1 MHWASW
7 KQKKLFSWQLV
18 KRRDKRFR
26 HGISTTM
33 CQHIAGFQAASATR
47 TFSYHQ
53 HLLVSDTYMRNGLE
67 PMTFRMG
74 NSVANETCTHPKSEK
89 FVPEDHDVKKH
100 DYVIISFKGTGR
112 CPLEFFPVSHCLPSG
127 EKPRRWWQIEVAH
140 LVFILECKVLLW
152 SSRPAIKL
160 FFVTRVQR
168 ESEPDIWSR
177 ASRCVNPWEQRQA

>member
-53 HLLVSDTYMRNGLE
+53 HLWSPIRTCATDSN
-67 PMTFRMG
+67 PWPF
-74 NSVANETCTHPKSEK
+74 AWETQSLT
-89 FVPEDHDVKKH
+89 KH
-100 DYVIISFKGTGR
+100 ARTQNLKNLCLKIMMWKNTITSSFKGTGR

-140 LVFILECKVLLW
+140 LMFILECKVLLW